1 MPDDN
6 PNVNLDSQ
14 SRIKKMNLQ
23 MLLAFLAALLA
34 GIFVICMFHPC
45 RNGGKCFF
53 YFDAWTNR
61 DPVQLWLFY
70 MLILLLLCVFAGRA
84 ITTFWW
90 GLLIDQRNKISL
102 SRLQLLMWTILLL
115 AGMLSAV
122 LINTCLGKDNPL
134 AGGAMDPQL
143 WLLMG
148 ISGASLAGSGL
159 IKTTKGGQPKN
170 ETAEKKYFMAMSDTV
185 AKPNIIDPN
194 SPNALDAAPVNEI
207 ANKTDIQGVRVDNR
221 SAKDA
226 SWLDLFMGEETG
238 NGAWLDLGKM
248 QMFLFTLIVWASYA
262 AALSDALTKALI
274 NDAGM
279 GGLPPL
285 SSEMIGLLAISH
297 GAYLAN
303 KAVPQTPNPENK

>member
-1 MPDDN
+1 MSEEN
-6 PNVNLDSQ
+6 FNVNLDSQ
-14 SRIKKMNLQ
+14 GRTKKMNLQ
-23 MLLAFLAALLA
+23 MLVAFLLTLLV
-34 GIFVICMFHPC
+34 GIYVICMFHPC

-53 YFDAWTNR
+53 YFDSWTNR

-115 AGMLSAV
+115 SGMLVAV
-122 LINTCLGKDNPL
+122 LINTCLSKENPL
-134 AGGAMDPQL
+134 AGAAMDQQL

-148 ISGASLAGSGL
+148 ISGTSLAGSGL
-159 IKTTKGGQPKN
+159 IKTTKGNQPKN
-170 ETAEKKYFMAMSDTV
+170 KDAEKKYFAAMADTV
-185 AKPNIIDPN
+185 TSPNKIDPN
-194 SPNALDAAPVNEI
+194 TLDAAPVPET
-207 ANKTDIQGVRVDNR
+207 ANKADIQGVRVDNR

-262 AALSDALTKALI
+262 AVLSNALTKALVE
-274 NDAGM
+274 DAGM
-279 GGLPPL
+279 KGLPTLGP
-285 SSEMIGLLAISH
+285 EMIGLLAISH

-303 KAVPQTPNPENK
+303 KAVPQTPTADKSDS